1 MISQYIWQ
9 GIWILRN
16 SILMGII
23 IYILIY
29 GVLLISKRRK
39 VVDIKQIISEAMLS
53 IYTISLLKITGIIG
67 MKFYFWDV
75 MNGRYNLSLIL
86 FEDVSLIMLFLNL
99 LLFVPYGILLPCV
112 FKNLNIKKVVMIG
125 FFTSLSIEV
134 TQLFGGRYTEID
146 DLIINTLGTLVGFII
161 YSYTTKNIF
170 KVNNTKRNKLCC
182 IIQVTRKWV
191 KEMKLM
197 YNILVVDDD
206 KEIVESIEIF
216 LKNEGYN
223 VYKAYNGMEALD
235 VLVNNDVH
243 LILMDIMMPKLDGIK
258 ATIKIREEKNIPIIL
273 VSAKSED
280 TDKIMGLNIGADDY
294 ITKPFNL
301 LELIARVKS
310 NLRRYVTLG
319 TYNNEK
325 LGNNEVLISGGLELN
340 TSTKEVKVDGQIVRV
355 TPIEF
360 KILNLLIANK
370 GRVFSIDEIYEKVWN
385 EESFN
390 VENTVAVH
398 IRRIRG
404 KIEINPKEP
413 RYLKVVWG
421 VGYKIEKL

>member
-1 MISQYIWQ
+1 
-9 GIWILRN
+9 
-16 SILMGII
+16 
-23 IYILIY
+23 
-29 GVLLISKRRK
+29 
-39 VVDIKQIISEAMLS
+39 
-53 IYTISLLKITGIIG
+53 
-67 MKFYFWDV
+67 
-75 MNGRYNLSLIL
+75 
-86 FEDVSLIMLFLNL
+86 
-99 LLFVPYGILLPCV
+99 
-112 FKNLNIKKVVMIG
+112 
-125 FFTSLSIEV
+125 
-134 TQLFGGRYTEID
+134 
-146 DLIINTLGTLVGFII
+146 
-161 YSYTTKNIF
+161 
-170 KVNNTKRNKLCC
+170 
-182 IIQVTRKWV
+182 
-191 KEMKLM
+191 M

-235 VLVNNDVH
+235 VLVNDDVH

>member
-1 MISQYIWQ
+1 
-9 GIWILRN
+9 
-16 SILMGII
+16 
-23 IYILIY
+23 
-29 GVLLISKRRK
+29 
-39 VVDIKQIISEAMLS
+39 
-53 IYTISLLKITGIIG
+53 
-67 MKFYFWDV
+67 
-75 MNGRYNLSLIL
+75 
-86 FEDVSLIMLFLNL
+86 
-99 LLFVPYGILLPCV
+99 
-112 FKNLNIKKVVMIG
+112 
-125 FFTSLSIEV
+125 
-134 TQLFGGRYTEID
+134 
-146 DLIINTLGTLVGFII
+146 
-161 YSYTTKNIF
+161 
-170 KVNNTKRNKLCC
+170 
-182 IIQVTRKWV
+182 
-191 KEMKLM
+191 M

-258 ATIKIREEKNIPIIL
+258 ATIKIRKEKNIPIIL

>member
-1 MISQYIWQ
+1 
-9 GIWILRN
+9 
-16 SILMGII
+16 
-23 IYILIY
+23 
-29 GVLLISKRRK
+29 
-39 VVDIKQIISEAMLS
+39 
-53 IYTISLLKITGIIG
+53 
-67 MKFYFWDV
+67 
-75 MNGRYNLSLIL
+75 
-86 FEDVSLIMLFLNL
+86 
-99 LLFVPYGILLPCV
+99 
-112 FKNLNIKKVVMIG
+112 
-125 FFTSLSIEV
+125 
-134 TQLFGGRYTEID
+134 
-146 DLIINTLGTLVGFII
+146 
-161 YSYTTKNIF
+161 
-170 KVNNTKRNKLCC
+170 
-182 IIQVTRKWV
+182 
-191 KEMKLM
+191 M

-216 LKNEGYN
+216 LRNEGYN
-223 VYKAYNGMEALD
+223 VYKAYNGVEALD
-235 VLVNNDVH
+235 ILVNKEVH

-310 NLRRYVTLG
+310 NLRRYITLG
-319 TYNNEK
+319 TYNNENV
-325 LGNNEVLISGGLELN
+325 NNKELLISGGLELN
-340 TSTKEVKVDGQIVRV
+340 TSTKEVKVDGQVVKV

-360 KILNLLIANK
+360 KILNLLLANK
-370 GRVFSIDEIYEKVWN
+370 GRVFSIDEIYERVWN

-398 IRRIRG
+398 IRRIRE

>member
-1 MISQYIWQ
+1 
-9 GIWILRN
+9 
-16 SILMGII
+16 
-23 IYILIY
+23 
-29 GVLLISKRRK
+29 
-39 VVDIKQIISEAMLS
+39 
-53 IYTISLLKITGIIG
+53 
-67 MKFYFWDV
+67 
-75 MNGRYNLSLIL
+75 
-86 FEDVSLIMLFLNL
+86 
-99 LLFVPYGILLPCV
+99 
-112 FKNLNIKKVVMIG
+112 
-125 FFTSLSIEV
+125 
-134 TQLFGGRYTEID
+134 
-146 DLIINTLGTLVGFII
+146 
-161 YSYTTKNIF
+161 
-170 KVNNTKRNKLCC
+170 
-182 IIQVTRKWV
+182 
-191 KEMKLM
+191 M

-206 KEIVESIEIF
+206 KEIVESIEIY
-216 LKNEGYN
+216 LKNEGFN
-223 VYKAYNGMEALD
+223 IFKAYNGIEALEI
-235 VLVNNDVH
+235 LVEKEIH

-280 TDKIMGLNIGADDY
+280 TDKIIGLNIGADDY

-319 TYNNEK
+319 NYDNNNFNK
-325 LGNNEVLISGGLELN
+325 DILKSGGLELN
-340 TSTKEVKVDGQIVRV
+340 ISTKEVKVDGEIVKI

-360 KILNLLIANK
+360 KILKLLLSNK
-370 GRVFSIDEIYEKVWN
+370 GRVFSIDEIYEKGQVWN

-398 IRRIRG
+398 IRRIRE

>member
-1 MISQYIWQ
+1 
-9 GIWILRN
+9 
-16 SILMGII
+16 
-23 IYILIY
+23 
-29 GVLLISKRRK
+29 
-39 VVDIKQIISEAMLS
+39 
-53 IYTISLLKITGIIG
+53 
-67 MKFYFWDV
+67 
-75 MNGRYNLSLIL
+75 
-86 FEDVSLIMLFLNL
+86 
-99 LLFVPYGILLPCV
+99 
-112 FKNLNIKKVVMIG
+112 
-125 FFTSLSIEV
+125 
-134 TQLFGGRYTEID
+134 
-146 DLIINTLGTLVGFII
+146 
-161 YSYTTKNIF
+161 
-170 KVNNTKRNKLCC
+170 
-182 IIQVTRKWV
+182 
-191 KEMKLM
+191 M

-206 KEIVESIEIF
+206 KEIVESIQIY
-216 LKNEGYN
+216 LKNEGFN
-223 VYKAYNGMEALD
+223 VYKAYDGLQALET
-235 VLVNNDVH
+235 LLEEEIH

-280 TDKIMGLNIGADDY
+280 TDKIIGLNIGADDY

-319 TYNNEK
+319 NYNNETINK
-325 LGNNEVLISGGLELN
+325 DILKSGGLELN
-340 TSTKEVKVDGQIVRV
+340 SSTKEVKVDGENVKI

-360 KILNLLIANK
+360 KILKLLLANK

-398 IRRIRG
+398 IRRIRE

>member
-1 MISQYIWQ
+1 
-9 GIWILRN
+9 
-16 SILMGII
+16 
-23 IYILIY
+23 
-29 GVLLISKRRK
+29 
-39 VVDIKQIISEAMLS
+39 
-53 IYTISLLKITGIIG
+53 
-67 MKFYFWDV
+67 
-75 MNGRYNLSLIL
+75 
-86 FEDVSLIMLFLNL
+86 
-99 LLFVPYGILLPCV
+99 
-112 FKNLNIKKVVMIG
+112 
-125 FFTSLSIEV
+125 
-134 TQLFGGRYTEID
+134 
-146 DLIINTLGTLVGFII
+146 
-161 YSYTTKNIF
+161 
-170 KVNNTKRNKLCC
+170 
-182 IIQVTRKWV
+182 
-191 KEMKLM
+191 M

-216 LKNEGYN
+216 LRNEGFN
-223 VYKAYNGMEALD
+223 VYKAYNGLEALD
-235 VLVNNDVH
+235 VLVNKEVH

-258 ATIKIREEKNIPIIL
+258 ATIKIREERNIPIIL

-319 TYNNEK
+319 TYNNENK
-325 LGNNEVLISGGLELN
+325 NDDEVLRSGGLELN
-340 TSTKEVKVDGQIVRV
+340 TYTKEVKVDGQVVKV

-360 KILNLLIANK
+360 KILNLLLANK

-398 IRRIRG
+398 IRRIRE